1 MDPRASSDPTIVV
14 STADPD
20 LLDHALSVVAAAGL
34 EAEVISDPGSLRSR
48 WGSASMVLVGVDQA
62 PVVAELRLGRRAEVY
77 LLSETT
83 SATEAYQWSA
93 PLGAAVVVVPANA
106 RWLSG
111 AIAEL
116 SQRPTGTGQSLCV
129 TGGSGGVGTSTLAA
143 ALAVAAARAGER
155 SALVDLDQG
164 GGGLDLLVGAE
175 RLDGWRWSR
184 LAGARG
190 HLGGLGDQ
198 LPCVDGVDVLSMGRG
213 GEAVLPAPEALRA
226 VLGAMTGG
234 TGLGVLDVPRHLGGE
249 LLEVA
254 ATAVDNWLVVVRD
267 DLRGVAAG
275 RERVAELS
283 GAGVR
288 PGLVVRSGRSRLL
301 DPESVAEGVGLDLW
315 GVLADDPGLPVAAE
329 RGDPPGRSARSP
341 LGQLARRLVAE
352 VAGLTDVT
360 ADPQAAVG
368 S

>member
-14 STADPD
+14 STADPE

-34 EAEVISDPGSLRSR
+34 EAEVTSDPGSLRSH
-48 WGSASMVLVGVDQA
+48 WSSASMLLVGVDQA
-62 PVVAELRLGRRAEVY
+62 PMVAELRLGRRAEVY

-83 SATEAYQWSA
+83 SAPEAYQWSV
-93 PLGAAVVVVPANA
+93 PLGAAVVVVPGNA

-116 SQRPTGTGQSLCV
+116 TRRPTGTGRTVCV

-143 ALAVAAARAGER
+143 ALAVASARGGER
-155 SALVDLDQG
+155 SVLVDLDPG

-175 RLDGWRWSR
+175 RLDGWRWPR

-198 LPCVDGVDVLSMGRG
+198 LPCIDGVDVLSMGRG
-213 GEAVLPAPEALRA
+213 GEAVSPAPEALRA
-226 VLGAMTGG
+226 VLGAVLAGPG
-234 TGLGVLDVPRHLGGE
+234 VGVLDVPHHLGGE

-254 ATAVDNWLVVVRD
+254 ATVQTWLVVVRD

-275 RERVAELS
+275 RQRVAELA

-288 PGLVVRSGRSRLL
+288 PGLVVRSGRSRLI
-301 DPESVAEGVGLDLW
+301 DPQGVAEGVGLDLR
-315 GVLADDPGLPVAAE
+315 GVLVDDSGLTVAAE

-352 VAGLTDVT
+352 VAGPADVI
-360 ADPQAAVG
+360 ADLRAAVG